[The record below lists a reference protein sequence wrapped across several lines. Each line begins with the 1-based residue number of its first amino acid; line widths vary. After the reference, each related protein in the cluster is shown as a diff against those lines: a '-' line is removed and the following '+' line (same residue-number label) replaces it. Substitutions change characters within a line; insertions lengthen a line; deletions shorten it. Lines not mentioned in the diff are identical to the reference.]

1 MHYEGPERRKSVDH
15 QRGYQ
20 KEDWEDTKAY
30 GLIVLGGIIFMAI
43 VYTGLH
49 YAGVA

>member
-1 MHYEGPERRKSVDH
+1 MDH

-20 KEDWEDTKAY
+20 QKDLEDSKAY
-30 GLIVLGGIIFMAI
+30 GWAVLVGIIVMAI